1 MYGPR
6 ILPTALL
13 LAASAGCLVTLHRP
27 HPVQASV
34 ERPAKHFIDAMLANE
49 RAASQHRSEYAYISQ
64 ERSDRTG
71 GHLWTEKVVET
82 PVGKIRFLLA
92 EDGHPVSPDHIA
104 EERGRLARYA
114 ADPAS
119 LAKATQASKDDEA
132 HALQLLEM
140 VPRAFVFSNLRE
152 QGGSIHIDF
161 APDPNYDPQ
170 SMEERVLHNM
180 VGTVVIDQK
189 QMRLRHIEGRLPQDV
204 SLGFGLL
211 ATIRAGSEFASTRDP
226 IDPPDWKTASIHTD
240 VNGHALF
247 FKTISRKEH
256 AEHSNFQRLPNDI
269 SVPQAVALAEQP

>member
-1 MYGPR
+1 MHGPR
-6 ILPTALL
+6 LLRTALL
-13 LAASAGCLVTLHRP
+13 ITASAACLLAFPRP
-27 HPVQASV
+27 QRVQASI
-34 ERPAKHFIDAMLANE
+34 ENEAKHDIDVMLANE
-49 RAASQHRSEYAYISQ
+49 RAASQRRSEYAYISR

-82 PVGKIRFLLA
+82 PLGKIRFLLT
-92 EDGHPVSPDHIA
+92 EDGHPVPADRVA

-114 ADPAS
+114 ADPAG
-119 LAKATQASKDDEA
+119 LAKATQAAKDDEA

-152 QGGSIHIDF
+152 QGGNIHIDF

-170 SMEERVLHNM
+170 SMEQRVVHNM
-180 VGTVVIDQK
+180 IGTVVIDQK
-189 QMRLRHIEGRLPQDV
+189 QMRLHHIEGRLPQDV

-211 ATIRAGSEFASTRDP
+211 ATIRAGSGFASTRDLV
-226 IDPPDWKTASIHTD
+226 DPPDWKTAIIHTD

-256 AEHSNFQRLPNDI
+256 AEHSNFQRLPSDM